1 MPTEI
6 QKLYFEIKILTKRSQ
21 GEQTATAP
29 ATGIFSPSS
38 PRYFI
43 CMQIFKWN
51 NAVPKTSSLHT
62 CEKVNIRQI
71 PGLIVWKADSVCTK
85 CNDTSKKKHNHWSQ
99 NLLKNMWLGTS
110 IMYPLSYLY
119 SHHGGSGQRM
129 FMTKRNISAINVQ
142 TIVCSVNLSNNQCI
156 FRFFRLQ
163 LQSIKHDQW
172 SKEQID

>member
-62 CEKVNIRQI
+62 WEKVNIRQI
-71 PGLIVWKADSVCTK
+71 PGLIVVWKADSVCTK
-85 CNDTSKKKHNHWSQ
+85 CNDTSKKKTQSLESKLIEKYVARNQHNVSPILPVFSPWGIRAEDVYDKKKHQ
-99 NLLKNMWLGTS
+99 CNK
-110 IMYPLSYLY
+110 
-119 SHHGGSGQRM
+119 
-129 FMTKRNISAINVQ
+129 
-142 TIVCSVNLSNNQCI
+142 CSNYCVFC
-156 FRFFRLQ
+156 
-163 LQSIKHDQW
+163 
-172 SKEQID
+172 EPV